1 MPPFESPPPFEEGL
15 HVSPY
20 ELFRRLANGE
30 RPPMVDLSATG
41 RSLIGARRGEPG
53 SAFAPGTILIDRDG
67 LSATETARRARA
79 EGTDVRALYGGTEL
93 WDFALDPLVV
103 GEQRFLTD

>member
-1 MPPFESPPPFEEGL
+1 MPPFDSPPPFEEGL

-30 RPPMVDLSATG
+30 RPPMVDLRAIG
-41 RSLIGARRGEPG
+41 RSLVGATRGESG
-53 SAFAPGTILIDRDG
+53 GAFAPGTILIDRDG
-67 LSATETARRARA
+67 LAATEAARRDRA
-79 EGTDVRALYGGTEL
+79 EGRDTRALYGGIEL

-103 GEQRFLTD
+103 GEQRFLSD

>member
-1 MPPFESPPPFEEGL
+1 MPPFDPPPPFEVGL

-20 ELFRRLANGE
+20 QLFRRLTNGE
-30 RPPMVDLSATG
+30 RPPMVDLRATG
-41 RSLIGARRGEPG
+41 RSLIGATRGEPG

-67 LSATETARRARA
+67 LAATETARRARA
-79 EGTDVRALYGGTEL
+79 AGTDVRALYGGIEL

-103 GEQRFLTD
+103 GEQRFLSD